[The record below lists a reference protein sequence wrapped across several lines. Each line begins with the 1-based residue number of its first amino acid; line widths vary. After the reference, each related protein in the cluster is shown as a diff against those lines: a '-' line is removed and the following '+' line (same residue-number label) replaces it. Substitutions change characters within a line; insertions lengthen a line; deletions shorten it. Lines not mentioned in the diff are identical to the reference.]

1 MPYSP
6 HTPPPAPTISGSTIS
21 IDAWLANPVR
31 VTRFL
36 NDLAAGYSIA
46 DRMLQQGPAIP
57 GGALIYDQLLTTDW
71 FLGDDVE
78 EIRPLANFP
87 ELTST
92 APNPKIAASA
102 KYGGQITV
110 SREAKLRNR
119 WDIVMRELTKLR
131 NTVVRKKDTLA
142 IAAIDA
148 SPVQTLVG
156 VDIGASTAEQIVA
169 MLATAKGLVDN
180 LEMGYDAD
188 LILVNPVQGDEMVSK
203 TALLTLLQNDGPAPG
218 SGQPLR
224 TGVLG
229 RILDMETVK
238 SNRIAVGTM
247 RVVDSRMLGGI
258 SQEEGNG
265 VLTNIYETDRSGP
278 KDTHVQG
285 WWPGLVYVSDPKAAV
300 SVSGV

>member
-1 MPYSP
+1 MPYTVSS
-6 HTPPPAPTISGSTIS
+6 PPPAPTISGSTIS

-46 DRMLQQGPAIP
+46 DRMLSAGPDIP
-57 GGALIYDQLLTTDW
+57 GGALIFDQLLTTDW
-71 FLGDDVE
+71 FLDADVE

-87 ELTST
+87 DLTDS
-92 APNPKIAASA
+92 AANPKVAASA
-102 KYGGQITV
+102 KYGGQVTI
-110 SREAKLRNR
+110 SREQKMRNR
-119 WDIVMRELTKLR
+119 WDVVMRELIKLR
-131 NTVVRKKDTLA
+131 NTVVRKKDTVA

-148 SPVQTLVG
+148 APVQTLAG
-156 VDIGASTAEQIVA
+156 VDLTSATAQQVIT
-169 MLATAKGLVDN
+169 MLATAKGLIDN

-188 LILVNPVQGDEMVSK
+188 LVLFNPIQGDELIGNAS
-203 TALLTLLQNDGPAPG
+203 LLTILQQDGPAPG

-229 RILDMETVK
+229 RILDMEVVK
-238 SNRIAVGTM
+238 SNRVTAGTA
-247 RVVDSRMLGGI
+247 RVVDSRMVGGI
-258 SQEEGNG
+258 SQEEGSG

-285 WWPGLVYVSDPKAAV
+285 WWPGLVYISDPKAAV
-300 SVSGV
+300 NVSGV